1 MMLNLS
7 NAPLSMKHV
16 RQVTEFCSHE
26 LAKMSSLFSAFRKC
40 FKLQNWYQ
48 NVLYLPIY
56 KKGDKTIPG
65 IYRPVSLTSICSK
78 IMEHIIH
85 SNIMRHIDRH
95 NILTDKQHGFRTKH
109 SCESQLLLT
118 THDLLHSLDNNTQT
132 DIIIMDF
139 SKAFDT
145 VPHNRLLY
153 KLTKYGITGN
163 LHTWI
168 SNFLT
173 KRKQRVV
180 VDGEHS
186 DWTNVRSGMP
196 QGTVLGPLLFL
207 LYINDLPHGI
217 SSTVRLFA
225 DDCVMYH
232 TIKTDSDAQ
241 TLQHDLDTLTK
252 WQDNWQMTFNT
263 DKCFTL
269 KVTHSK
275 TPKQHKYRLSNST
288 LQETSSHTYLG
299 VELSRDL
306 RWTNHVNKT
315 TAKANKVLGFIR
327 RNLHSCTRDLKASAF
342 KALVRPHLEYCS
354 TVWDPHVGDLVDKME
369 SIQRRGA
376 RFVYRDY
383 KQTSSVTSMLSN
395 LGWEPLQDRR
405 KIARLTMLQKI
416 RQGQVAIHPASSR
429 RSSSRLN
436 HTQSYI
442 KPTGRSDFY
451 LQSYFPHTIND
462 WNSLLEHIV
471 NINDI
476 QLFKSAVTSYI
487 CPSTASSNQQ
497 E

>member
-1 MMLNLS
+1 MTRY
-7 NAPLSMKHV
+7 P
-16 RQVTEFCSHE
+16 T
-26 LAKMSSLFSAFRKC
+26 
-40 FKLQNWYQ
+40 
-48 NVLYLPIY
+48 
-56 KKGDKTIPG
+56 
-65 IYRPVSLTSICSK
+65 
-78 IMEHIIH
+78 
-85 SNIMRHIDRH
+85 
-95 NILTDKQHGFRTKH
+95 TDY
-109 SCESQLLLT
+109 C
-118 THDLLHSLDNNTQT
+118 
-132 DIIIMDF
+132 
-139 SKAFDT
+139 
-145 VPHNRLLY
+145 
-153 KLTKYGITGN
+153 N

-186 DWTNVRSGMP
+186 DWTNVRSGVP

-269 KVTHSK
+269 KVTRSK

-299 VELSRDL
+299 VELSRNL
-306 RWTNHVNKT
+306 RWTNHINKT

-327 RNLHSCTRDLKASAF
+327 HNLHSCTRDLKASAF

-376 RFVYRDY
+376 RFVYSDY
-383 KQTSSVTSMLSN
+383 KKTSSVTSMLSN
-395 LGWEPLQDRR
+395 LG
-405 KIARLTMLQKI
+405 
-416 RQGQVAIHPASSR
+416 V
-429 RSSSRLN
+429 
-436 HTQSYI
+436 
-442 KPTGRSDFY
+442 
-451 LQSYFPHTIND
+451 
-462 WNSLLEHIV
+462 
-471 NINDI
+471 
-476 QLFKSAVTSYI
+476 I
-487 CPSTASSNQQ
+487 C
-497 E
+497 

>member
-1 MMLNLS
+1 
-7 NAPLSMKHV
+7 
-16 RQVTEFCSHE
+16 
-26 LAKMSSLFSAFRKC
+26 
-40 FKLQNWYQ
+40 
-48 NVLYLPIY
+48 
-56 KKGDKTIPG
+56 
-65 IYRPVSLTSICSK
+65 
-78 IMEHIIH
+78 MEHIIH

-95 NILTDKQHGFRTKH
+95 NLLTDKQHGFRTKH

-118 THDLLHSLDNNTQT
+118 THDLLRSLDNNIQT

-186 DWTNVRSGMP
+186 DWTNVRSGVP

-217 SSTVRLFA
+217 SSTVRLFT

-269 KVTHSK
+269 KVTRSK

-288 LQETSSHTYLG
+288 LQETSSHTYLHVG
-299 VELSRDL
+299 VELSQDL
-306 RWTNHVNKT
+306 RWTNHINKT
-315 TAKANKVLGFIR
+315 TAKASKVLGFIR

-354 TVWDPHVGDLVDKME
+354 MVWDPHVGDLVDKM
-369 SIQRRGA
+369 
-376 RFVYRDY
+376 
-383 KQTSSVTSMLSN
+383 
-395 LGWEPLQDRR
+395 
-405 KIARLTMLQKI
+405 
-416 RQGQVAIHPASSR
+416 
-429 RSSSRLN
+429 
-436 HTQSYI
+436 
-442 KPTGRSDFY
+442 
-451 LQSYFPHTIND
+451 
-462 WNSLLEHIV
+462 
-471 NINDI
+471 
-476 QLFKSAVTSYI
+476 
-487 CPSTASSNQQ
+487 
-497 E
+497 